1 MFGVHSTA
9 TTTTTIKEQYMPK
22 SFQTLGMEQ
31 VETREG
37 WKALKMNIY

>member
-9 TTTTTIKEQYMPK
+9 ATTTTIKEQYMPK

-31 VETREG
+31 
-37 WKALKMNIY
+37 WKGEKGGKL